1 MKSLRL
7 KIRKHSKSRKL
18 RSRKHSKGGNG
29 DRYNSRNK
37 NYIVLRTMIDEIKTL
52 QDKIWNEEEEPN
64 DEVRLNQVINLVIL
78 KFNENRI
85 TLARLNDE
93 ERYDLFEAIIGFID
107 FRETDKKII
116 TAYANAYL
124 TQNAN
129 IDWMTELLKLEIK
142 DKKQHIEKIKRNEDE
157 NGHYETEEDK
167 AEGIIVDERQ
177 IENIEIILNIITIH
191 EDSLMVNAIR
201 AVKRGEEP
209 GSVSKNSNHIG
220 LPDPAFE
227 NVITNLH
234 GPNYKYRAKNPKQ
247 YETVLSNAV
256 ENIKKTPSREE
267 KSSSSSSAL
276 GGRRTRRRKTRRRTR
291 RRK

>member
-7 KIRKHSKSRKL
+7 KSRKLKTRKL
-18 RSRKHSKGGNG
+18 RSRKLRKGGNG

-37 NYIVLRTMIDEIKTL
+37 NYIVLRTMLDEIKTL

-64 DEVRLNQVINLVIL
+64 DQVRLNKVINLVIL

-85 TLARLNDE
+85 TLARLNVE

-129 IDWMTELLKLEIK
+129 IDWMTELLKIK
-142 DKKQHIEKIKRNEDE
+142 IEEKKQHIEMIKRNEDDTGD
-157 NGHYETEEDK
+157 NYETEEDK

-177 IENIEIILNIITIH
+177 IENIEIILNIISIH

-220 LPDPAFE
+220 LPDSAFE
-227 NVITNLH
+227 NVMGYLH
-234 GPNYKYRAKNPKQ
+234 GPNYKHRAKNPKK
-247 YETVLSNAV
+247 YSDV
-256 ENIKKTPSREE
+256 EENYKRFVSEHPPDNG
-267 KSSSSSSAL
+267 SSEVD
-276 GGRRTRRRKTRRRTR
+276 GGGRRRKTM
-291 RRK
+291 RRKTMRRK

>member
-1 MKSLRL
+1 
-7 KIRKHSKSRKL
+7 
-18 RSRKHSKGGNG
+18 
-29 DRYNSRNK
+29 
-37 NYIVLRTMIDEIKTL
+37 MIDEIKTL
-52 QDKIWNEEEEPN
+52 QDKIWNEEEEQN
-64 DEVRLNQVINLVIL
+64 DEVRLNEVINLVIL